1 VSGNLPRPGQTGART
16 IVLTQAQR
24 FGIDMSTYIAAI
36 RGAEN
41 VDYSRRV
48 KLYDL
53 YSEILMDAHLSS
65 VIAKR
70 KSAILFTPIEFKRNG
85 VADEGINEQLQSPWF
100 IRFLSDV
107 WDAQVWGFSLF
118 QFYAEGEWLNYNLIP
133 RKHVDPVKRLIM
145 HRQTDIS
152 GESWDNFSDLL
163 FVGNPDDLGTL
174 AQAAPYIIYKRNT
187 MADWAQFSEIFGMP
201 VREYTYDGNDE
212 TARLKI
218 LADAFNDGGA
228 AVVIHPD
235 GSGFNFVESGNKTGS
250 AELYERLT
258 ERCNAEISKLYL
270 GNTLTTE
277 ASDTGTQALGAIQKK
292 GENLINL
299 SDRKHIL
306 NILNY
311 DMTDIFVSFG
321 INVSG
326 GSFEFVEPEEV
337 DAGDKMAIIEKLH
350 NMGLPIS
357 HDYLYEQF
365 GVEKPENYDEILSR
379 HNQWVKEPESPS
391 GQEPENRQPK
401 KKQFTNRLKSFFG
414 YALGKRAL
422 KW

>member
-1 VSGNLPRPGQTGART
+1 TVSGNLPRPGQTGART
-16 IVLTQAQR
+16 IVLTQTQR
-24 FGIDMSTYIAAI
+24 FNIDMAAYMAAI

-53 YSEILMDAHLSS
+53 YSEIMMDAHLSS
-65 VIAKR
+65 VISKR
-70 KSAILFTPIEFKRNG
+70 KSAILFTPVVFKRDG
-85 VADEGINEQLQSPWF
+85 IPDDSINEQLQSPWF
-100 IRFLSDV
+100 LRFLSDV
-107 WDAQVWGFSLF
+107 WDAQAWGFSLF
-118 QFYAEGEWLNYNLIP
+118 QFYFDGQWLNYNLIL

-145 HRQTDIS
+145 HRQTDIN
-152 GESWDNFSDLL
+152 GEGWDGFADLL

-212 TARLKI
+212 MARRQI
-218 LADAFNDGGA
+218 LMDVANDGGA
-228 AVVIHPD
+228 AVVIHPE
-235 GSGFNFVESGNKTGS
+235 GSGFQFVESGNKTGS

-258 ERCNAEISKLYL
+258 ERCNAELSKLYL

-277 ASDTGTQALGAIQKK
+277 ASDTGTQALGTIQKK
-292 GENLINL
+292 SENLINL
-299 SDRKHIL
+299 SDRKYIL

-311 DMTDIFVSFG
+311 EMTDIFSAFG
-321 INVSG
+321 INTAG
-326 GSFEFVEPEEV
+326 GSFEFVDPEEV
-337 DAGDKMAIIEKLH
+337 DAPAKMAIIEKLH

-357 HDYLYEQF
+357 HDYLYQQF
-365 GVEKPENYDEILSR
+365 GIEKPENYNESVEKPAA
-379 HNQWVKEPESPS
+379 HEPKPE
-391 GQEPENRQPK
+391 QEPEPERK
-401 KKQFTNRLKSFFG
+401 RFVNRLYSFFVD
-414 YALGKRAL
+414 ALGRRADRKVL

>member
-1 VSGNLPRPGQTGART
+1 
-16 IVLTQAQR
+16 
-24 FGIDMSTYIAAI
+24 
-36 RGAEN
+36 
-41 VDYSRRV
+41 
-48 KLYDL
+48 
-53 YSEILMDAHLSS
+53 
-65 VIAKR
+65 
-70 KSAILFTPIEFKRNG
+70 
-85 VADEGINEQLQSPWF
+85 
-100 IRFLSDV
+100 
-107 WDAQVWGFSLF
+107 
-118 QFYAEGEWLNYNLIP
+118 
-133 RKHVDPVKRLIM
+133 M
-145 HRQTDIS
+145 HRQTDIN

-163 FVGNPDDLGTL
+163 FVGNPDSLGTF
-174 AQAAPYIIYKRNT
+174 AQAAPYVIYKRNT

-218 LADAFNDGGA
+218 LMDAFNDGGA
-228 AVVIHPD
+228 AVVIHPE

-277 ASDTGTQALGAIQKK
+277 ASDTGTQALGTIQKK

-299 SDRKHIL
+299 SDRKYIL

-311 DMTDIFVSFG
+311 DMTDIFAGFG
-321 INVSG
+321 IDVQG

-337 DAGDKMAIIEKLH
+337 DAVDKMAIIEKLH

-357 HDYLYEQF
+357 HDYLYGQF
-365 GVEKPENYDEILSR
+365 GIEKPENYDEFLNRS
-379 HNQWVKEPESPS
+379 NQLVKEQEPPL
-391 GQEPENRQPK
+391 GQEPEK
-401 KKQFTNRLKSFFG
+401 KTIFTNRLKGFFAG
-414 YALGKRAL
+414 ALGKRAL